1 MPVLIALPFG
11 LCLGVAFAWLARR
24 ELRRV
29 AATEAGGRGLAI
41 ATLFSLF
48 VFAPSAA
55 YFLAF
60 EPDWCLAY
68 LLDTAQASSALP
80 PALLLMT
87 LASVPGG
94 FLLGRQ
100 LLERAG
106 DEGNLLRVLS
116 AGAVLTLG
124 AVMLGLRR
132 FSVQGT
138 YAQFHGDFG
147 TQPLA
152 GSSLGYAVLLLGFW
166 LTAGLGFAVWNL
178 RRLD

>member
-1 MPVLIALPFG
+1 MPVLVALPFG
-11 LCLGVAFAWLARR
+11 LCLGVAFAWLGRR

-29 AATEAGGRGLAI
+29 TPGDPGSRGLAI
-41 ATLFSLF
+41 ATLFGLC
-48 VFAPSAA
+48 VFAPVSA

-60 EPDWCLAY
+60 EPDWSLAY
-68 LLDTAQASSALP
+68 LVDTAQASAALG
-80 PALLLMT
+80 PALLL
-87 LASVPGG
+87 LEVASVPGG
-94 FLLGRQ
+94 FLLGQ
-100 LLERAG
+100 LLLTRGGEDATLVR
-106 DEGNLLRVLS
+106 LLS

-132 FSVQGT
+132 FAVQGS

-152 GSSLGYAVLLLGFW
+152 GSSLGYAILLLGFW
-166 LTAGLGFAVWNL
+166 LTCGLAFAVWNL

>member
-1 MPVLIALPFG
+1 MPVLVALPFG
-11 LCLGVAFAWLARR
+11 LCLGVSFAWLSRR

-29 AATEAGGRGLAI
+29 TTELGSQGLVIAA
-41 ATLFSLF
+41 LFGLF
-48 VFAPSAA
+48 VLAPISA

-68 LLDTAQASSALP
+68 LLDTSQAT
-80 PALLLMT
+80 PALTPGLLLVA
-87 LASVPGG
+87 LATVPGG
-94 FLLGRQ
+94 FLVGRW
-100 LLERAG
+100 LLERG
-106 DEGNLLRVLS
+106 DEATLLRVLS
-116 AGAVLTLG
+116 ALVVVTLG

-132 FSVQGT
+132 FSVQGS

-152 GSSLGYAVLLLGFW
+152 GSSLGYAILVLGFW
-166 LTAGLGFAVWNL
+166 LTAGLVFAVWNL

>member
-1 MPVLIALPFG
+1 MPVLVALPLG
-11 LCLGVAFAWLARR
+11 LCLGVSFAWLSRR

-29 AATEAGGRGLAI
+29 TNELGSRGLAI
-41 ATLFSLF
+41 AALFGLF
-48 VFAPSAA
+48 VLAPTSA

-68 LLDTAQASSALP
+68 LVDTSQAT
-80 PALLLMT
+80 PALTPGLLLVA
-87 LASVPGG
+87 LATVPSG
-94 FLLGRQ
+94 FLLGRL
-100 LLERAG
+100 LLERG
-106 DEGNLLRVLS
+106 DEATLLRVMLGLVV
-116 AGAVLTLG
+116 ATLG

-132 FSVQGT
+132 FAVQGS

-152 GSSLGYAVLLLGFW
+152 GSSLGYAILVLGFW
-166 LTAGLGFAVWNL
+166 LTAGLVFAVWNL

>member
-11 LCLGVAFAWLARR
+11 LCLGVAFAWLSRR

-29 AATEAGGRGLAI
+29 TRAEIGGQGLAI
-41 ATLFSLF
+41 AALFSLF
-48 VFAPSAA
+48 VFAPISA

-68 LLDTAQASSALP
+68 LVDTGQASSALP
-80 PALLLMT
+80 PALLLLE

-94 FLLGRQ
+94 FLLGR
-100 LLERAG
+100 LVLDRTH
-106 DEGNLLRVLS
+106 DEGAILKLLS
-116 AGAVLTLG
+116 GGAVLTLG
-124 AVMLGLRR
+124 AIMLGLRR
-132 FSVQGT
+132 FAVQGT

-166 LTAGLGFAVWNL
+166 LTVGLGFAVWNL

>member
-1 MPVLIALPFG
+1 MPILIALPLG
-11 LCLGVAFAWLARR
+11 VCLGVAFAWLARR

-29 AATEAGGRGLAI
+29 TTADRAGLGLAI
-41 ATLFSLF
+41 ATLFGLF
-48 VFAPSAA
+48 VLSPVSA

-68 LLDTAQASSALP
+68 LIDTARAT
-80 PALLLMT
+80 PALTPALILLQ
-87 LASVPGG
+87 LVSVPGG
-94 FLLGRQ
+94 YLLGR
-100 LLERAG
+100 LVLERGG
-106 DEGNLLRVLS
+106 DEASLLRVLLG
-116 AGAVLTLG
+116 GAVVTLG

-132 FSVQGT
+132 FAVQGS

-152 GSSLGYAVLLLGFW
+152 GSSLGYAILLLGFW

>member
-24 ELRRV
+24 ELRRGTTGER
-29 AATEAGGRGLAI
+29 ASLGLAI
-41 ATLFSLF
+41 STLFGLF
-48 VFAPSAA
+48 VLVPICG

-68 LLDTAQASSALP
+68 LVDTARASPALT
-80 PALLLMT
+80 PALLVLE
-87 LASVPGG
+87 LVSVPSG
-94 FLLGRQ
+94 FLLGRL

-106 DEGNLLRVLS
+106 DEASVLRVLL

-132 FSVQGT
+132 FAVQGS

-152 GSSLGYAVLLLGFW
+152 GSSLGYAILLLGFW

>member
-1 MPVLIALPFG
+1 MPVLIALPLG
-11 LCLGVAFAWLARR
+11 LTLGIGFAWLARA
-24 ELRRV
+24 ELRR
-29 AATEAGGRGLAI
+29 ARARDLSGSGLAI
-41 ATLFSLF
+41 ACLFALF
-48 VFAPSAA
+48 VFAPVSA

-68 LLDTAQASSALP
+68 LLDTAQASAALAP
-80 PALLLMT
+80 TLLLFS
-87 LASVPGG
+87 LICVPGG
-94 FLLGRQ
+94 YLLGRS

-106 DEGNLLRVLS
+106 EE
-116 AGAVLTLG
+116 AGLVRSLAAGVILTVG
-124 AVMLGLRR
+124 ALMLGLRR
-132 FSVQGT
+132 FAVQGS

-147 TQPLA
+147 TQPIA

>member
-11 LCLGVAFAWLARR
+11 LCLGVTFAWLARR

-29 AATEAGGRGLAI
+29 TTAELGSRGLAI
-41 ATLFSLF
+41 ATLFGLF
-48 VFAPSAA
+48 VFAPISA

-68 LLDTAQASSALP
+68 LLDTAQASSALA
-80 PALLLMT
+80 PALLLLT

-94 FLLGRQ
+94 FLLGRR
-100 LLERAG
+100 LLERAH
-106 DEGNLLRVLS
+106 DESSLLRAVS
-116 AGAVLTLG
+116 GGAVLTLG

>member
-1 MPVLIALPFG
+1 MPALVALPFG
-11 LCLGVAFAWLARR
+11 LSVGALFAWLSRR

-29 AATEAGGRGLAI
+29 LSGDHTSRGLVV

-48 VFAPSAA
+48 VLSPIGA

-68 LLDTAQASSALP
+68 LIDTAHSS
-80 PALLLMT
+80 PALVPALVLFE
-87 LASVPGG
+87 LVSVPSGY
-94 FLLGRQ
+94 LLGR
-100 LLERAG
+100 LLLARGG
-106 DEGNLLRVLS
+106 DETGLLRTFFG
-116 AGAVLTLG
+116 AAVLTLA

-132 FSVQGT
+132 FAVQGSF
-138 YAQFHGDFG
+138 AQFHGDFG

-166 LTAGLGFAVWNL
+166 LTLGLGFAVWNL

>member
-11 LCLGVAFAWLARR
+11 FCLGVAFAWLGRR

-29 AATEAGGRGLAI
+29 TTGELGSRGLAI
-41 ATLFSLF
+41 ATLFGLF
-48 VFAPSAA
+48 VFAPISA

-68 LLDTAQASSALP
+68 LVDTAQTSAALP
-80 PALLLMT
+80 STLLLLE

-94 FLLGRQ
+94 FLLARL
-100 LLERAG
+100 LLERG
-106 DEGNLLRVLS
+106 SDEASLLRVLS
-116 AGAVLTLG
+116 GGAVFTLG
-124 AVMLGLRR
+124 GVMLGLRR
-132 FSVQGT
+132 FAVQGT

>member
-1 MPVLIALPFG
+1 MPVLVALPLG
-11 LCLGVAFAWLARR
+11 LCLGVSFAWLSRR

-29 AATEAGGRGLAI
+29 TNELGSRGLAI
-41 ATLFSLF
+41 AALFGLF
-48 VFAPSAA
+48 VLAPISA

-68 LLDTAQASSALP
+68 LVDTSQAT
-80 PALLLMT
+80 PALTPGLLLVA
-87 LASVPGG
+87 LATVPSG
-94 FLLGRQ
+94 FLLGRL
-100 LLERAG
+100 LLERG
-106 DEGNLLRVLS
+106 DEATLLRVMLGLVV
-116 AGAVLTLG
+116 ATLG

-132 FSVQGT
+132 FAVQGS

-152 GSSLGYAVLLLGFW
+152 GSSLGYAILVLGFW
-166 LTAGLGFAVWNL
+166 LTAGLVFAVWNL

>member
-1 MPVLIALPFG
+1 MPVLVALPFG
-11 LCLGVAFAWLARR
+11 LCLGVLFAWLSRR

-29 AATEAGGRGLAI
+29 TTELGSRGLAI
-41 ATLFSLF
+41 AALFALF
-48 VFAPSAA
+48 VLAPASA

-68 LLDTAQASSALP
+68 LVDTSQASPALT
-80 PALLLMT
+80 PALLLLA

-94 FLLGRQ
+94 FLLGRL
-100 LLERAG
+100 LLERG
-106 DEGNLLRVLS
+106 DEANLLRALS
-116 AGAVLTLG
+116 ASVVVTLG

-132 FSVQGT
+132 FAVQGS

-152 GSSLGYAVLLLGFW
+152 GSSLGYAILLLGFW
-166 LTAGLGFAVWNL
+166 LTVGLGFAVWNL

>member
-11 LCLGVAFAWLARR
+11 ICLGVAFAWLARR

-29 AATEAGGRGLAI
+29 SAGEPSSRGLAI
-41 ATLFSLF
+41 AILFALF
-48 VFAPSAA
+48 VLAPIGG

-68 LLDTAQASSALP
+68 LIDTSQTSPALT
-80 PALLLMT
+80 PALLL
-87 LASVPGG
+87 LELGSVPGG
-94 FLLGRQ
+94 FLIGRS
-100 LLERAG
+100 LLERGG
-106 DEGNLLRVLS
+106 DEASLLRALS

-132 FSVQGT
+132 FAVQGS

-166 LTAGLGFAVWNL
+166 LAAGLGFAVWNL

>member
-29 AATEAGGRGLAI
+29 TNSDSASRGLTI

-48 VFAPSAA
+48 VLAPVSA

-60 EPDWCLAY
+60 EPDWCFAY
-68 LLDTAQASSALP
+68 LVDTAQASAALAP
-80 PALLLMT
+80 SLLLLA

-94 FLLGRQ
+94 FLLGQQ
-100 LLERAG
+100 LLDRGG
-106 DEGNLLRVLS
+106 DEATLLRALLGGV
-116 AGAVLTLG
+116 VLTLG

-132 FSVQGT
+132 FAVQGS

-147 TQPLA
+147 IQPIA

>member
-1 MPVLIALPFG
+1 MPVLVALPFG
-11 LCLGVAFAWLARR
+11 LCLGVTFAWFARR

-29 AATEAGGRGLAI
+29 TSELGGRGLVI
-41 ATLFSLF
+41 ATLFGAL
-48 VFAPSAA
+48 VLAPVSA

-68 LLDTAQASSALP
+68 LVDTSQAT
-80 PALLLMT
+80 PALTPGLL
-87 LASVPGG
+87 LFLLGSVPGG
-94 FLLGRQ
+94 FLLGR
-100 LLERAG
+100 LLLARG
-106 DEGNLLRVLS
+106 DEASLLRALVGLVV
-116 AGAVLTLG
+116 ATLG

-132 FSVQGT
+132 FAVQGS

-152 GSSLGYAVLLLGFW
+152 GSSLGYAVLVLGFW
-166 LTAGLGFAVWNL
+166 LTAGLVFAVWNL

>member
-11 LCLGVAFAWLARR
+11 LCLGVTFSWLARR

-29 AATEAGGRGLAI
+29 TTGDLGSRGLAI
-41 ATLFSLF
+41 ATLFGLF
-48 VFAPSAA
+48 VFAPIGA

-68 LLDTAQASSALP
+68 LVDTARSSAALAP
-80 PALLLMT
+80 SLLLLE

-94 FLLGRQ
+94 FLLGRL
-100 LLERAG
+100 LLERAS
-106 DEGNLLRVLS
+106 DEASLVRVLS
-116 AGAVLTLG
+116 AAAVLTLG
-124 AVMLGLRR
+124 AIMLGLRR
-132 FSVQGT
+132 FAVQGT

-166 LTAGLGFAVWNL
+166 LTVGLGFAVWNL